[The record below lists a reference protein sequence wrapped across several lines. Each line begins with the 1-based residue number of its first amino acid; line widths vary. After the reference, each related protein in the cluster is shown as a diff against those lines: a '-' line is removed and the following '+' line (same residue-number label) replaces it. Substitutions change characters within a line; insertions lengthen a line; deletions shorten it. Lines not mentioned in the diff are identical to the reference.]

1 MPEAHHEGPAPVRA
15 FWSGT
20 ITFGLVSIPVDL
32 FAAVRPRRKSMKMVD
47 REGHA
52 LGRQYHCPQDGAK
65 LSFDEI
71 VRGYETDSGEIV
83 VVTDAELESVAPE
96 MSRDIDL
103 ARFVPRE
110 QIPAAFYQRPYF
122 LVPAGRSSKAYHLLA
137 RTMERTGRIGIG
149 HFVMRDREYLVAIL
163 SEGGL
168 LRAETLRFPDELR
181 TPADVGLPKR
191 PKVPAARVK
200 PLAQA
205 IEALTKEAL
214 DVGELSDRYAEALH
228 ALAEKKEKRGQDVI
242 RQADLSDEDEEPGGA
257 EVIDLMQVLRRSLSA
272 RARVTTVEDAATAGD
287 GRRRAAAKSPEA
299 GGRKPARQAKTA
311 DRQKPRPDL
320 RRASKEALYQ
330 RATELGIAGRS
341 RMDKEALLE
350 AIRKAA

>member
-1 MPEAHHEGPAPVRA
+1 LPDAHREGSAPVRA

-32 FAAVRPRRKSMKMVD
+32 FAAVRARRKSMKMVD
-47 REGHA
+47 AEGHA
-52 LGRQYHCPQDGAK
+52 LGRQYYCPEDGEK
-65 LSFDEI
+65 LSNDEI
-71 VRGYETDSGEIV
+71 VRGYETDAGAIV

-103 ARFVPRE
+103 SRFVPRE
-110 QIPAAFYQRPYF
+110 QIPAAYYQRPYF

-137 RTMERTGRIGIG
+137 RTMERTGRVGIG
-149 HFVMRDREYLVAIL
+149 HFVMREHEYLVAIL

-181 TPADVGLPKR
+181 TPEDVGLPKR
-191 PKVPAARVK
+191 PKVPAARVR
-200 PLAQA
+200 PLAKA
-205 IEALTKEAL
+205 IGALTKDAL
-214 DVGELSDRYAEALH
+214 DVGELADRYAEAIH

-257 EVIDLMQVLRRSLSA
+257 EVIDLMQVLRKSLSA
-272 RARVTTVEDAATAGD
+272 KARVATAEEAAAD
-287 GRRRAAAKSPEA
+287 GRRRPAAKAPAAA
-299 GGRKPARQAKTA
+299 GRKPARKTKA
-311 DRQKPRPDL
+311 SNTQQPDGDL
-320 RRASKEALYQ
+320 RGASKEALYQ
-330 RATELGIAGRS
+330 RATELGIPGRS
-341 RMDKEALLE
+341 RMDKDALVE

>member
-32 FAAVRPRRKSMKMVD
+32 FAAVRARRKSMKMVD
-47 REGHA
+47 AEGHA
-52 LGRQYHCPQDGAK
+52 LGRQYYCPEDGKK
-65 LSFDEI
+65 LSGDEI

-103 ARFVPRE
+103 SRFVPRE
-110 QIPAAFYQRPYF
+110 QIPAPFYQRPYF

-149 HFVMRDREYLVAIL
+149 HFVMREHEYLVAIL

-181 TPADVGLPKR
+181 TPEDVGLPKR
-191 PKVPAARVK
+191 PKVPAAKVK
-200 PLAQA
+200 ALTRA
-205 IEALTKEAL
+205 IEALTKDAL
-214 DVGELSDRYAEALH
+214 DVDELSDRYAEAIH
-228 ALAEKKEKRGQDVI
+228 ALAEKKEKRGKDVI

-257 EVIDLMQVLRRSLSA
+257 EVIDLMEVLRKSLSA
-272 RARVTTVEDAATAGD
+272 KARVATVEEAGGHAPRRPAATATARD
-287 GRRRAAAKSPEA
+287 ERQ
-299 GGRKPARQAKTA
+299 PARKAQAA
-311 DRQKPRPDL
+311 DRQKPDGDL
-320 RRASKEALYQ
+320 GGASKEALYR
-330 RATELGIAGRS
+330 RATELGIPGRS
-341 RMDKEALLE
+341 KMGKDALVD

>member
-1 MPEAHHEGPAPVRA
+1 LPEAHREEAAPVRA

-47 REGHA
+47 PEGHA
-52 LGRQYHCPQDGAK
+52 LGRQYHCPEDGK
-65 LSFDEI
+65 TLSADEI

-103 ARFVPRE
+103 ARFVPRA
-110 QIPAAFYQRPYF
+110 QIPPAFYQRPYF

-149 HFVMRDREYLVAIL
+149 HFVMRDHEYLVAIV

-191 PKVPAARVK
+191 PKVPAAKVK
-200 PLAQA
+200 PLTKA
-205 IEALTKEAL
+205 IEALTQDTL
-214 DVGELSDRYAEALH
+214 DVDELSDRYAEALH

-257 EVIDLMQVLRRSLSA
+257 EVIDLMQVLRKSLSGK
-272 RARVTTVEDAATAGD
+272 ARVASVEAAAAQGG
-287 GRRRAAAKSPEA
+287 GRHRAAAKTPGA
-299 GGRKPARQAKTA
+299 GQRKPARRTKAE
-311 DRQKPRPDL
+311 DRQKAPPDL
-320 RRASKEALYQ
+320 RKASKEALYQ

-341 RMDKEALLE
+341 KMDKDALLE
-350 AIRKAA
+350 AIGKAA